1 MALERVDKQDLSR
14 AEPLSGQEQ
23 DAVRAVAGGAED
35 QELAALVLA
44 VMKRARA
51 RGLRLGCDCRREG
64 GRRPLVAPCR
74 NHRGT
79 DYRRVLAGPHLPHDE
94 GCVFHR
100 THARRRDEALWNR
113 PRKAPDGLFA
123 VLRDRSEEQ
132 RVSRLG
138 GRSEEE
144 GERTHVRRSALSQ
157 RLLMLMERA
166 ELNRLPPVDTIGNSG
181 RWQDVI
187 QERTTEIEIAP
198 GRMLSDLW
206 FPHIRMWNGRL
217 VHARVRAVASDWPA
231 GHKAQG
237 FLCWFVWDVDA
248 QGVGTNARNDRV
260 EVVSGVGRPVVGRN
274 PIPPPYLFL
283 GAVGMLEARFGY
295 ECVEGYAQPIVA
307 SDCPVPVDSHYER
320 RAFGTLRTTL
330 RVLSREFPDAA
341 FKIEKPVFDIET
353 PDGPCLPDFLI
364 RARCGCDE
372 VTFVVE
378 VMGFERPE
386 YLRGKEVTHPR
397 METLGTLCTMQAREF
412 DRSDD
417 GVRAEGRN
425 VTETIRRVL
434 QRRWAGTIGKGQ

>member
-51 RGLRLGCDCRREG
+51 RGLRLGCGCRREG

-79 DYRRVLAGPHLPHDE
+79 DYWRVLAGPHLPHDE

-144 GERTHVRRSALSQ
+144 GEL
-157 RLLMLMERA
+157 
-166 ELNRLPPVDTIGNSG
+166 
-181 RWQDVI
+181 
-187 QERTTEIEIAP
+187 
-198 GRMLSDLW
+198 
-206 FPHIRMWNGRL
+206 
-217 VHARVRAVASDWPA
+217 
-231 GHKAQG
+231 
-237 FLCWFVWDVDA
+237 
-248 QGVGTNARNDRV
+248 
-260 EVVSGVGRPVVGRN
+260 VSGVGRPVVGRN

-412 DRSDD
+412 DRSED